1 MKLINKIKPEILDEL
16 DNEVKIQYDSSY
28 RFIIASLEKVEY
40 YNDLT
45 VDAIKTLTAFL
56 PEQYQPKNEL
66 DYFYGKN
73 ILSKKHKL

>member
-16 DNEVKIQYDSSY
+16 HNEVRIQYSSSY
-28 RFIIASLEKVEY
+28 WFIITSLEEVEY

-66 DYFYGKN
+66 DYCYGKN

>member
-16 DNEVKIQYDSSY
+16 HNEVRIQYSSSY
-28 RFIIASLEKVEY
+28 WFIITSLEEVEY

>member
-56 PEQYQPKNEL
+56 PPHYQPKSQL
-66 DYFYGKN
+66 DYFYGTN
-73 ILSKKHKL
+73 ILSKKYKV